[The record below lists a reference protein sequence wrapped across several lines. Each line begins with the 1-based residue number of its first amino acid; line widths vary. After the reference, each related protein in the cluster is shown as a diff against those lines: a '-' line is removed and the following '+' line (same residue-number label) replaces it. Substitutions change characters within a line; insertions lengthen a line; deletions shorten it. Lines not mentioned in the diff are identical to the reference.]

1 MHRDAPV
8 STLDLDGL
16 EVLVQFVH
24 QGDGGGDVQPAD
36 LLVAVPA
43 HTTEKREGKK
53 NKKRNIEPADL
64 LVAVHV
70 HKE

>member
-43 HTTEKREGKK
+43 HTTKKRELKK
-53 NKKRNIEPADL
+53 KIEKKIWEY
-64 LVAVHV
+64 
-70 HKE
+70 